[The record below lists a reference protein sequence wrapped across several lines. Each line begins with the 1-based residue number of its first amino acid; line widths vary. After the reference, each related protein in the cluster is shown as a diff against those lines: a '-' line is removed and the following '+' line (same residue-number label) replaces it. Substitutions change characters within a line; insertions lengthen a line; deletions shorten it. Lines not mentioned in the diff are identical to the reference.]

1 MTTNTANTANT
12 ASANKKRV
20 TAQDV
25 AMLMLVGG
33 GVEAVTRLHES
44 AGIVA
49 GTFDKA
55 VELLAASPE
64 NADALADLRDSLF
77 ASEGT
82 GARGRPAVAIG
93 QTRTYR
99 VQEVGDTGAFIR
111 LPVGLLGLE
120 KGQTATVSFE
130 NGKITVR

>member
-1 MTTNTANTANT
+1 MTTNNANAATVNTA
-12 ASANKKRV
+12 KKRV

-33 GVEAVTRLHES
+33 GVEAVTRLHET

-77 ASEGT
+77 ASEGS
-82 GARGRPAVAIG
+82 GARGRPAVTIG
-93 QTRTYR
+93 QTRSYR
-99 VQEVGDTGAFIR
+99 VQEVGETGAFIR
-111 LPVGLLGLE
+111 LPVGLLGLQ